1 MALPVANKNTIL
13 IKKSFFFCASV
24 FLDFYARKNIFEANK
39 CPRNETFLGRN
50 VQY

>member
-1 MALPVANKNTIL
+1 MALTVANKITIL
-13 IKKSFFFCASV
+13 IKKSFFFCASE
-24 FLDFYARKNIFEANK
+24 FLHFYARKNISETNK